1 MRRKPLYT
9 LPPPRYCRAYLRY
22 TTALSQPRYVLKS
35 ARILEKCFAS
45 LHSTPA
51 TLLPCLLMACFA
63 TALSQ
68 PRYVLKSARILEKCF
83 ASLHSTPRHATTVLT
98 YDALCHCLKST
109 PLRSK
114 KVLAF

>member
-35 ARILEKCFAS
+35 ARILEKCFA
-45 LHSTPA
+45 A
-51 TLLPCLLMACFA
+51 
-63 TALSQ
+63 
-68 PRYVLKSARILEKCF
+68 
-83 ASLHSTPRHATTVLT
+83 LHSTPRHATTVLT
-98 YDALCHCLKST
+98 YGVLCHCLKST
-109 PLRSK
+109 PLCSK